1 MTIPISQNW
10 TGRRGHLNSNSGKA
24 KNDRLVLTFLLGTV
38 RGVPCLRMP
47 PSICTPNT
55 MGSRVLNIQ
64 LGKILSLHGKT
75 AISLCC
81 SLNLCFRSCN
91 RVGHEMTKFL
101 YTTTSCTLSLPI
113 HYHFL
118 YTITSHTLS
127 LPIHYHFLYTITSH
141 TLPLPVY
148 YHFLYT
154 ITSCTL
160 PLPIHYHFLYTI
172 TSHTLSLPI
181 HYHFLYTITS
191 HTLPLPVYYHFL
203 YTITSHTLPPQ
214 CRPYLPVL
222 HKVVKEVVDNVCSE
236 YLHPQLVSVLLCLP
250 LHTDIKG

>member
-10 TGRRGHLNSNSGKA
+10 TGRRGHLNSNSVKA

-64 LGKILSLHGKT
+64 LGKIFSLHGKT

-101 YTTTSCTLSLPI
+101 YTTTSCTL
-113 HYHFL
+113 
-118 YTITSHTLS
+118 
-127 LPIHYHFLYTITSH
+127 
-141 TLPLPVY
+141 PLPV
-148 YHFLYT
+148 
-154 ITSCTL
+154 
-160 PLPIHYHFLYTI
+160 HYHY
-172 TSHTLSLPI
+172 
-181 HYHFLYTITS
+181 
-191 HTLPLPVYYHFL
+191 L